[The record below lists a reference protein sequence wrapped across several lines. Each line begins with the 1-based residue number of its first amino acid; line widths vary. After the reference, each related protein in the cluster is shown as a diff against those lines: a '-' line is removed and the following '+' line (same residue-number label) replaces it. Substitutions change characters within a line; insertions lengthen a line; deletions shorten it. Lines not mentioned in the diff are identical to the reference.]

1 MEIINFLIVREIAIL
16 KGFLVSY
23 IILRKFLPIVELIE
37 IWNDSFLNYRY
48 TKLLL
53 CMNVSMKYR

>member
-1 MEIINFLIVREIAIL
+1 METINFHLIVRETAIL

-23 IILRKFLPIVELIE
+23 IILRKFLPTVELVE

-48 TKLLL
+48 TQSY
-53 CMNVSMKYR
+53 CYA